1 MSDTWINIRIGAYHF
16 QCFVKSHHWE
26 RWRFGYNPYWKDW
39 KWLEKPIEICQ
50 LDWSSRKN

>member
-50 LDWSSRKN
+50 LDWSCRKN